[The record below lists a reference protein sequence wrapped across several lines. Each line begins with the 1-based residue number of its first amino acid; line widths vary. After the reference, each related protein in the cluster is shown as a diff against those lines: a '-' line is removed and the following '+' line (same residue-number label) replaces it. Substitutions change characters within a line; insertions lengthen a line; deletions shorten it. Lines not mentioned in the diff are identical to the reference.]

1 MRTFHRGLWSPPEN
15 TPQLGSCFRTNPPSF
30 RPDDMGRKNDE
41 SGILEKWSCGK
52 VRMLSKHLSQK
63 VFGPYPFLGEFP
75 EKKNNQKSFYWV
87 LILTSPYKGF
97 RVFAPG
103 GQLAF
108 GFGRNPL
115 MQI

>member
-1 MRTFHRGLWSPPEN
+1 M
-15 TPQLGSCFRTNPPSF
+15 SF
-30 RPDDMGRKNDE
+30 AK
-41 SGILEKWSCGK
+41 S
-52 VRMLSKHLSQK
+52 
-63 VFGPYPFLGEFP
+63 FGPYPFLGEFP

-108 GFGRNPL
+108 GFGLNP
-115 MQI
+115 MNI